1 MLLKTSHSQ
10 APSDAATTHRIQA
23 DDLATI
29 VTSHSHAS
37 PAKVPLTFRKDPQL
51 SNRFENKVAVVT
63 GAASGIGFGIAQR
76 LQSEGAQVV
85 IFDIKGATAAA
96 EQIGGKV
103 TAYDVDIT
111 DAEAVESS
119 LRAVVERFGALNV
132 MVNNAGV
139 DGPLVPLA
147 ECPVDSFDQVVAV
160 NVRGVF
166 LGMRYAIPH
175 MISSGGGSIVN
186 ISSTAAVRFVP
197 DLAPYAATK
206 AAVVRMSQNAAVEY
220 ADQGVRINVV
230 MPGVIETAL
239 MKRVFEV
246 NPQIRDAVIGQ
257 TPLKRVG
264 SPGEL
269 AAAVAFL
276 ASDDAS
282 FVTGVSLPTDGGI
295 SAG

>member
-1 MLLKTSHSQ
+1 M
-10 APSDAATTHRIQA
+10 
-23 DDLATI
+23 
-29 VTSHSHAS
+29 
-37 PAKVPLTFRKDPQL
+37 